1 MDIENKDWF
10 KNTFEKSKEGVVKF
24 TRISRV
30 RIEIASLKRKSDERF
45 ASLGKKA
52 FQLMKDNEINHDF
65 LSEDFKAL
73 EKLDNK
79 LTELENQIEELKKR
93 EEEAFTSDFPSE
105 NNFIKTDSNR
115 DLSEKN
121 IPQNEDVSENKTETK
136 EEEKDKS
143 DLK

>member
-10 KNTFEKSKEGVVKF
+10 KNTYEKSKEGVVKF
-24 TRISRV
+24 TRIGRL
-30 RIEIASLKRKSDERF
+30 RIEIASIKKKSDERF

-52 FQLMKDNEINHDF
+52 FQLLKDNAINHDF
-65 LSEDFKAL
+65 LSEDYKAL

-105 NNFIKTDSNR
+105 NDFIKTDSNR
-115 DLSEKN
+115 DLSEKDST
-121 IPQNEDVSENKTETK
+121 EDADISENKTEDNEGK
-136 EEEKDKS
+136 KDKS
-143 DLK
+143 DTK